1 VKIVWEELKAMNA
14 GPLDCYDH
22 QSGTTINKNIRD
34 YIVGPEAIELGRNG
48 WALKHCATDVYY
60 RPSGSSG

>member
-1 VKIVWEELKAMNA
+1 MNA